1 MFYAV
6 FFRAAEHSLN
16 FINFK
21 IIIMNLETEISP
33 IDGLSNE
40 QFEKIRE
47 QIIEYIKM
55 YKTDGEPIGAYKI
68 MKLFEPFL
76 RIQEVKQF
84 TEMMKASFRAGRK
97 DFIAILDENLQAQ
110 IAGYYNIDKTDA
122 EREKRNAV
130 IEEYKDLISIFK
142 SKKVE

>member
-1 MFYAV
+1 
-6 FFRAAEHSLN
+6 
-16 FINFK
+16 
-21 IIIMNLETEISP
+21 MNLETEISP